1 MEKSTV
7 IKKNVR
13 PYGKFSNLI
22 NKVDNNVWKLIS
34 FLLAL
39 LVWQLISMSEAGG
52 VIFASPIEVV
62 QALIRQV
69 QKGKIWIH
77 IGKSLLRVL
86 GGFSFGLIAA
96 IPIAFLMGWYKVF
109 RNIIEPWIQFIR
121 TIPPI
126 AYIPLVIVGA
136 GIGES
141 SKIIVIF
148 IASFLVMVVSIYQG
162 VRNVDVTLIKAAK
175 VLGATDGVIFLK
187 VVVPASLPFILVGI
201 RLGLA
206 ASLTTLIAS
215 ELTGAQAGLGTMI
228 QEASLYFQMDIVL
241 LGIVIIGV
249 IGITLEKFVKF
260 LERRLTAWQ
269 ETHQA

>member
-7 IKKNVR
+7 NKKNIR
-13 PYGKFSNLI
+13 SYGKFFKSI
-22 NKVDNNVWKLIS
+22 NKIDNNVWKLIS

-39 LVWQLISMSEAGG
+39 LAWQLISMSEAGG
-52 VIFASPIEVV
+52 VIFASPIEVIE
-62 QALIRQV
+62 ALIKQV

-77 IGKSLLRVL
+77 IGKSLFRVL
-86 GGFSFGLIAA
+86 GGFSFGLIVA
-96 IPIAFLMGWYKVF
+96 IPVAFLMGWYRVV

-162 VRNVDVTLIKAAK
+162 VKNVDVTLIKAAK

-187 VVVPASLPFILVGI
+187 VVVPASLPFILVGV

-215 ELTGAQAGLGTMI
+215 ELTGAQVGLGTMI

-269 ETHQA
+269 ETNQV

>member
-1 MEKSTV
+1 M
-7 IKKNVR
+7 
-13 PYGKFSNLI
+13 
-22 NKVDNNVWKLIS
+22 LIS
-34 FLLAL
+34 FLLAI
-39 LVWQLISMSEAGG
+39 LVWQLISMTEAGG
-52 VIFASPIEVV
+52 VIFASPTEVIS
-62 QALIRQV
+62 ALITQM
-69 QKGKIWIH
+69 QKGKIWTH
-77 IGKSLLRVL
+77 IGKSLFRVL

-96 IPIAFLMGWYKVF
+96 IPVAFLMGWYKVF
-109 RNIIEPWIQFIR
+109 RNIVEPWIQFIR

-162 VRNVDVTLIKAAK
+162 VRNVDATLIKAAR
-175 VLGATDGVIFLK
+175 VLGAKDSTIFLK

-206 ASLTTLIAS
+206 AALTTLVAS

-260 LERRLTAWQ
+260 LERRLTGWQ

>member
-1 MEKSTV
+1 MDMTVKKS
-7 IKKNVR
+7 KSSEN
-13 PYGKFSNLI
+13 KFSTII
-22 NKVDNNVWKLIS
+22 NKIDNRIWVLIS
-34 FLLAL
+34 FLLAI
-39 LVWQLISMSEAGG
+39 LVWQLISMTEAGG
-52 VIFASPIEVV
+52 VIFASPAEVIR
-62 QALIRQV
+62 ALVTQV
-69 QKGKIWIH
+69 QKGKIWTH
-77 IGKSLLRVL
+77 IGKSLFRVL

-109 RNIIEPWIQFIR
+109 RNIVEPWIQFIR

-162 VRNVDVTLIKAAK
+162 VRNVDATLIKAAR
-175 VLGATDGVIFLK
+175 VLGAKDSTIFLK

-206 ASLTTLIAS
+206 AALTTLVAS

-260 LERRLTAWQ
+260 LERRLTGWQ